1 MAQNRR
7 QMKLGAF
14 FHPTGHHIASWRYPD
29 AYADAAVDFA
39 HYTALART
47 AERGKFDLLFLAD
60 SPAMRNWPPARQ
72 SRVATYIA
80 GFEPITL
87 LAALAAVTNHIGLVA
102 TATTTYN
109 EPLHI
114 ARKFASL
121 DHISG
126 GRAGWNLVTSTN
138 PKEAL
143 NFGKETHLAHDDR
156 YDRAREFALVVRG
169 LWDSW
174 DENAFVRDK
183 ASGRYFDPT
192 RLHVLNHKGEHF
204 SVRGPLNV
212 PRPPQGH
219 PVIVQAGSS
228 DVGKELAAEIA
239 EVVFTAH
246 QSVDNA
252 RKFYD
257 DLKGRLGKYGR
268 APDDVKIMPGVSP
281 VIGRTQQEADEK
293 FEHLQSLVQ
302 PEIGLALLGE
312 LLGNIDL
319 TPYPL
324 DGPLPEIAKSDSS
337 QHVLKMF
344 TDMAREEKL
353 TIRQLYLRVVCR
365 GHWILCGRPEK
376 IADKLQEWFEAGG
389 ADGFNV
395 MPPYLPGA
403 LDDFVDHVVPELQ
416 RRGIFRKD
424 YEGRTLRDNLGLRR
438 PENRFT
444 RMTTAGVFIGN

>member
-1 MAQNRR
+1 MAKGR

-14 FHPTGHHIASWRYPD
+14 FHPTGHHIASWRHPD
-29 AYADAAVDFA
+29 AYAEAAVDFA
-39 HYTALART
+39 HYTQLAQT

-60 SPAMRNWPPARQ
+60 SPAMRNWPVERQ

-87 LAALAAVTNHIGLVA
+87 LSALAAVTKHVGLVA

-143 NFGKETHLAHDDR
+143 NFGKDTHLAHDDR
-156 YDRAREFALVVRG
+156 YDRATEFAQVVQG

-174 DENAFVRDK
+174 DDDAFIRDRE
-183 ASGRYFDPT
+183 SGRYFDPE
-192 RLHVLNHKGEHF
+192 RLHVLDHKGPHF

-212 PRPPQGH
+212 PRPQQGH

-228 DVGKELAAEIA
+228 DVGKELGAHVA
-239 EVVFTAH
+239 EVIFTAH
-246 QSVDNA
+246 QTKENA

-257 DLKGRLGKYGR
+257 DLKGRLAKYGR
-268 APDDVKIMPGVSP
+268 VPDDVKIMPGVVP
-281 VIGRTQQEADEK
+281 FVGATQEEAEAK
-293 FEHLQSLVQ
+293 FEKLQSLVH

-319 TPYPL
+319 SSYPL
-324 DGPLPEIAKSDSS
+324 DGPLPDITKSDSS

-344 TDMAREEKL
+344 TDMAKDEQL
-353 TIRQLYLRVVCR
+353 TIRQLYLRIVCR
-365 GHWILCGRPEK
+365 GHWIVCGTPETV
-376 IADKLQEWFEAGG
+376 ADKLQEWFEAG
-389 ADGFNV
+389 ASDGFNV
-395 MPPYLPGA
+395 MPGYLPGG
-403 LDDFVDHVVPELQ
+403 LEDFVDHVIPVLQ
-416 RRGIFRKD
+416 KRGVFRRD
-424 YEGRTLRDNLGLRR
+424 YEGKTLRENLGLRR
-438 PENRFT
+438 PESRYAEPAPALGAASG
-444 RMTTAGVFIGN
+444 R

>member
-1 MAQNRR
+1 
-7 QMKLGAF
+7 MKLGAF
-14 FHPTGHHIASWRYPD
+14 FHPTGHHIASWRHPD
-29 AYADAAVDFA
+29 AYAGAAVDFA
-39 HYTALART
+39 HYTRLAQT

-60 SPAMRNWPPARQ
+60 SPAMRNWPPERQ

-87 LAALAAVTNHIGLVA
+87 LSALAAVTKHIGLVA

-143 NFGKETHLAHDDR
+143 NFSKEAHLAHDDR
-156 YDRAREFALVVRG
+156 YDRAREFAAVVRG

-174 DENAFVRDK
+174 DEDAFVRNK
-183 ASGRYFDPT
+183 ASGRYFDPE
-192 RLHVLNHKGEHF
+192 RLHVLDHKGEHF

-246 QSVDNA
+246 QTLENA
-252 RKFYD
+252 KKFYD
-257 DLKGRLGKYGR
+257 DLKGRLAKYGR
-268 APDDVKIMPGVSP
+268 TADDIKVMPGVSP
-281 VIGRTQQEADEK
+281 VIGRTQEEADEK
-293 FEHLQSLVQ
+293 FAKLQSLVH

-319 TPYPL
+319 SPYPL
-324 DGPLPEIAKSDSS
+324 DGPLPEIVKSNSS

-344 TDMAREEKL
+344 TDMAKNEQL
-353 TIRQLYLRVVCR
+353 TIRELYLRIVVR
-365 GHWILCGRPEK
+365 GHWIIRGTPQT
-376 IADKLQEWFEAGG
+376 IADHLEDWFRNGG
-389 ADGFNV
+389 CDGYNV

-403 LDDFVDHVVPELQ
+403 LDDFVEFVVPELQ
-416 RRGIFRKD
+416 RRGVFRKE
-424 YEGRTLRDNLGLRR
+424 YEGRTLRENLGLRR
-438 PENRFT
+438 PANRFT
-444 RMTTAGVFIGN
+444 DTKREREVS

>member
-1 MAQNRR
+1 MARPGR

-14 FHPTGHHIASWRYPD
+14 LHPTGHHIASWRHPE
-29 AYADAAVDFA
+29 AYAEAAADFA
-39 HYTALART
+39 HYRELART

-60 SPAMRNWPPARQ
+60 SPAMRNWPPERQ

-87 LAALAAVTNHIGLVA
+87 LSALAAVTEHIGLVA

-156 YDRAREFALVVRG
+156 YDRATEFAQVVQG

-174 DENAFVRDK
+174 EEDAFVRDK
-183 ASGRYFDPT
+183 ATGRYFDPAK
-192 RLHVLNHKGEHF
+192 LHVLDHKGPHF

-228 DVGKELAAEIA
+228 EVGKELGAQVA
-239 EVVFTAH
+239 EVIFTAH
-246 QSVDNA
+246 QTLDNA
-252 RKFYD
+252 KKFYD
-257 DLKGRLGKYGR
+257 DLKGRLAKYGR
-268 APDDVKIMPGVSP
+268 RPEDVKIMPGVSP
-281 VIGRTQQEADEK
+281 FIGRTQEEADEK
-293 FEHLQSLVQ
+293 FEKLQSLVH

-312 LLGNIDL
+312 LLGNFDL
-319 TPYPL
+319 TPYPI
-324 DGPLPEIAKSDSS
+324 DGPLPDIPHSDSS

-344 TDMAREEKL
+344 TDMAKNENL
-353 TIRQLYLRVVCR
+353 TIRQLYQRIVLR
-365 GHWILCGRPEK
+365 GHWIVRGTPETV
-376 IADKLQEWFEAGG
+376 ADQLEHWFKNGG
-389 ADGFNV
+389 CDGFNV

-403 LDDFVDHVVPELQ
+403 LDDFVDHVIPELQ
-416 RRGIFRKD
+416 RRGLFRRD
-424 YEGRTLRDNLGLRR
+424 YEGRTLRENLGLRR
-438 PENRFT
+438 PASRYA
-444 RMTTAGVFIGN
+444 RRVLAGAAVGS

>member
-1 MAQNRR
+1 MSATRR

-14 FHPTGHHIASWRYPD
+14 FHPTGHHIASWRHPD
-29 AYADAAVDFA
+29 AYAGAAVDFA
-39 HYTALART
+39 HYTQLAQT

-60 SPAMRNWPPARQ
+60 SPAMRNWPPERQ

-87 LAALAAVTNHIGLVA
+87 LSALAAVTKHIGLVA

-143 NFGKETHLAHDDR
+143 NFSKEAHLAHDDR
-156 YDRAREFALVVRG
+156 YDRAREFAEVVRG

-174 DENAFVRDK
+174 DEDAFVRNK
-183 ASGRYFDPT
+183 ASGRYFDPE
-192 RLHVLNHKGEHF
+192 RLHVLDHKGEHF

-246 QSVDNA
+246 QTLENA
-252 RKFYD
+252 KKFYD
-257 DLKGRLGKYGR
+257 DLKGRLAKYGR
-268 APDDVKIMPGVSP
+268 TADDIKVMPGVSP
-281 VIGRTQQEADEK
+281 VIGRTQDEADEK
-293 FEHLQSLVQ
+293 FAKLQSLVH

-319 TPYPL
+319 SPYPL
-324 DGPLPEIAKSDSS
+324 DGPLPEIVKSELEPARVQDVHGHGEERAAHDPRAVLAHRRARPLDHPRHAADDRRSS
-337 QHVLKMF
+337 RGLVQERRLRRLQRDAAVSAGR
-344 TDMAREEKL
+344 AR
-353 TIRQLYLRVVCR
+353 RLRRVR
-365 GHWILCGRPEK
+365 R
-376 IADKLQEWFEAGG
+376 AGAAAARRVPQGVRG
-389 ADGFNV
+389 AD
-395 MPPYLPGA
+395 A
-403 LDDFVDHVVPELQ
+403 
-416 RRGIFRKD
+416 
-424 YEGRTLRDNLGLRR
+424 
-438 PENRFT
+438 
-444 RMTTAGVFIGN
+444 AGKSRAAAAGEPFHGHQARA

>member
-1 MAQNRR
+1 MAQKSR

-14 FHPTGHHIASWRYPD
+14 FHPTGHHIASWRHPD
-29 AYADAAVDFA
+29 SYAAAAVDFA
-39 HYTALART
+39 HYTELAQT

-60 SPAMRNWPPARQ
+60 SPSMRNWPPERQ

-156 YDRAREFALVVRG
+156 YDRAREFAQVVRG

-174 DENAFVRDK
+174 DEDAFVRDK
-183 ASGRYFDPT
+183 ASGRYFDPE
-192 RLHVLNHKGEHF
+192 RLHVLDHKGEHF

-246 QSVDNA
+246 QSVENA
-252 RKFYD
+252 LKFYD
-257 DLKGRLGKYGR
+257 DLKGRLAKYGR

-293 FEHLQSLVQ
+293 FEHLQSLVH

-319 TPYPL
+319 SPYPL
-324 DGPLPEIAKSDSS
+324 DGPLPDIAKSDSS

-353 TIRQLYLRVVCR
+353 SIRQLYLRVVCR
-365 GHWILCGRPEK
+365 GHWILCGTPETV
-376 IADKLQEWFEAGG
+376 ADKLQEWFEAGG

-395 MPPYLPGA
+395 MPPYLPRA
-403 LDDFVDHVVPELQ
+403 LDDFVDQVVPELQ

-438 PENRFT
+438 PENRFART
-444 RMTTAGVFIGN
+444 ATAGALIGN

>member
-1 MAQNRR
+1 MASDRR

-14 FHPTGHHIASWRYPD
+14 FHPTGHHIASWRHPD
-29 AYADAAVDFA
+29 AYAPAHVDFA
-39 HYTALART
+39 HYKQLAQT

-60 SPAMRNWPPARQ
+60 SPAMRNWPPERQ

-87 LAALAAVTNHIGLVA
+87 LSALAAVTEHIGLVA

-156 YDRAREFALVVRG
+156 YDRATEFAQVVQG

-174 DENAFVRDK
+174 DEDAFVRDK
-183 ASGRYFDPT
+183 TSGRYFERE
-192 RLHVLNHKGEHF
+192 RLHVLDHKGEHF

-228 DVGKELAAEIA
+228 DVGKELGARIA
-239 EVVFTAH
+239 EVIFTAH
-246 QSVDNA
+246 QTLDSA
-252 RKFYD
+252 KKFYD
-257 DLKGRLGKYGR
+257 DLKGRLAKYGR
-268 APDDVKIMPGVSP
+268 HPDDVKIMPGVSP
-281 VIGRTQQEADEK
+281 FIGRTQAEADEK
-293 FEHLQSLVQ
+293 FEALQSLVH

-312 LLGNIDL
+312 LLGNFDL

-324 DGPLPEIAKSDSS
+324 DGPLPEIPQSDSS
-337 QHVLKMF
+337 QHVFKMF
-344 TDMAREEKL
+344 TDMAKNENL
-353 TIRQLYLRVVCR
+353 TIRQLYQRIVLR
-365 GHWILCGRPEK
+365 GHWIVRGTAETVTDQLE
-376 IADKLQEWFEAGG
+376 DWFKNGG
-389 ADGFNV
+389 CDGYNV
-395 MPPYLPGA
+395 MPPYLPGG
-403 LDDFVDHVVPELQ
+403 LDDFVDQVIPALQ
-416 RRGIFRKD
+416 RRGLFRRE
-424 YEGRTLRDNLGLRR
+424 YEGKTLRDNLGLRR
-438 PENRFT
+438 PQSRYAAPARE
-444 RMTTAGVFIGN
+444 GVALGR

>member
-1 MAQNRR
+1 MADRR

-14 FHPTGHHIASWRYPD
+14 FHPTGHHIASWRHPD
-29 AYADAAVDFA
+29 AYAHAHVDFA
-39 HYTALART
+39 HYKELAQT

-60 SPAMRNWPPARQ
+60 SPAMRNWPPERQ

-87 LAALAAVTNHIGLVA
+87 LSALAAVTDHIGLVA

-138 PKEAL
+138 PKEAQ
-143 NFGKETHLAHDDR
+143 NFGKDTHLAHDDR
-156 YDRAREFALVVRG
+156 YDRATEFAQVVQG

-174 DENAFVRDK
+174 DEDAFVRDK
-183 ASGRYFDPT
+183 ASGRYFDPE
-192 RLHVLNHKGEHF
+192 RLHVLDHKGEHF

-228 DVGKELAAEIA
+228 DVGKELGARIA
-239 EVVFTAH
+239 EVIFTAH
-246 QSVDNA
+246 QTLDNA
-252 RKFYD
+252 KKFYD
-257 DLKGRLGKYGR
+257 DLKGRLAKYGR
-268 APDDVKIMPGVSP
+268 SPDDVKIMPGVSP
-281 VIGRTQQEADEK
+281 FIGRTQEEADEK
-293 FEHLQSLVQ
+293 FETLQSLVH

-312 LLGNIDL
+312 LLGNFDL

-324 DGPLPEIAKSDSS
+324 DGPLPEIKQSDSS

-344 TDMAREEKL
+344 TDMAKNEKL
-353 TIRQLYLRVVCR
+353 TIRQLYQRIVLR
-365 GHWILCGRPEK
+365 GHWIVRGTPETV
-376 IADKLQEWFEAGG
+376 ADQLEDWFRNGG
-389 ADGFNV
+389 CDGYNV
-395 MPPYLPGA
+395 MPPYLPGG
-403 LDDFVDHVVPELQ
+403 LDDFVDLVIPELQ
-416 RRGIFRKD
+416 RRGLFRRD
-424 YEGRTLRDNLGLRR
+424 YEGKTLRDNLGLRR
-438 PENRFT
+438 PQSRWSQ
-444 RMTTAGVFIGN
+444 MTNPGAAVGR

>member
-1 MAQNRR
+1 
-7 QMKLGAF
+7 
-14 FHPTGHHIASWRYPD
+14 
-29 AYADAAVDFA
+29 
-39 HYTALART
+39 
-47 AERGKFDLLFLAD
+47 
-60 SPAMRNWPPARQ
+60 MRNWPPERQ

-87 LAALAAVTNHIGLVA
+87 LSALAAVTNNVGLVA

-138 PKEAL
+138 PMEAL
-143 NFGKETHLAHDDR
+143 NFGKEAHLAHDDR
-156 YDRAREFALVVRG
+156 YDRAGEFAQVVRG

-174 DENAFVRDK
+174 DEDAFVRDK
-183 ASGRYFDPT
+183 ASGRYFDPA
-192 RLHVLNHKGEHF
+192 RLHVLDHKGAHF

-246 QSVDNA
+246 QTLENA
-252 RKFYD
+252 RKFYG
-257 DLKGRLGKYGR
+257 DLKGRLAKYGR
-268 APDDVKIMPGVSP
+268 APDDVKIMPGVVP
-281 VIGRTQQEADEK
+281 FVGRTQAEADDK
-293 FEHLQSLVQ
+293 FEQLQSLVH

-312 LLGNIDL
+312 LLGNVDL

-337 QHVLKMF
+337 QHVFKMF
-344 TDMAREEKL
+344 TDMAKNEQL
-353 TIRQLYLRVVCR
+353 TIRELYLRIVCR
-365 GHWILCGRPEK
+365 GHWIVPGTPET
-376 IADKLQEWFEAGG
+376 IADQLEDWFVNGG
-389 ADGFNV
+389 ADGYNV
-395 MPPYLPGA
+395 MPPYLPGG
-403 LDDFVDHVVPELQ
+403 LDDFVAQVIPELQ
-416 RRGIFRKD
+416 RRGIFRKE
-424 YEGRTLRDNLGLRR
+424 YEGRTLRENLGLRR
-438 PENRFT
+438 PVSRFAPKAAE
-444 RMTTAGVFIGN
+444 RNAS

>member
-1 MAQNRR
+1 
-7 QMKLGAF
+7 MKLGAF
-14 FHPTGHHIASWRYPD
+14 FHPTGHHIASWRHPD
-29 AYADAAVDFA
+29 AYAGAAVDFA
-39 HYTALART
+39 HYTQLAQT

-60 SPAMRNWPPARQ
+60 SPAMRNWPPERQ

-87 LAALAAVTNHIGLVA
+87 LSALAAVTKHIGLVA

-143 NFGKETHLAHDDR
+143 NFSKEAHLAHDDR
-156 YDRAREFALVVRG
+156 YDRAREFAAVVRG

-174 DENAFVRDK
+174 DEDAFVRNK
-183 ASGRYFDPT
+183 ASGRYFDPE
-192 RLHVLNHKGEHF
+192 RLHVLDHKGEHF

-246 QSVDNA
+246 QTLENA
-252 RKFYD
+252 KKFYD
-257 DLKGRLGKYGR
+257 DLKGRLAKYGR
-268 APDDVKIMPGVSP
+268 TADDIKVMPGVSP
-281 VIGRTQQEADEK
+281 VIGRTQEEADEK
-293 FEHLQSLVQ
+293 FAKLQSLVH

-319 TPYPL
+319 SSYPL
-324 DGPLPEIAKSDSS
+324 DGPLPEIVKSDSS
-337 QHVLKMF
+337 QHVFKMF
-344 TDMAREEKL
+344 TDMAKNEQL
-353 TIRQLYLRVVCR
+353 TIRELYLRIVVR
-365 GHWILCGRPEK
+365 GHWIIRGTPQT
-376 IADKLQEWFEAGG
+376 IADHLEDWFRNGG
-389 ADGFNV
+389 CDGYNV

-403 LDDFVDHVVPELQ
+403 LDDFVEFVVPELQ
-416 RRGIFRKD
+416 RRGVFRKE
-424 YEGRTLRDNLGLRR
+424 YEGRTLRENLGLRR
-438 PENRFT
+438 PDSRYAAT
-444 RMTTAGVFIGN
+444 PLGQRQA

>member
-1 MAQNRR
+1 MAPDRR

-14 FHPTGHHIASWRYPD
+14 FHPTGHHIASWRHPD
-29 AYADAAVDFA
+29 AYAPAHVDFA
-39 HYTALART
+39 HYKALAQT

-60 SPAMRNWPPARQ
+60 SPAMRNWPPERQ

-87 LAALAAVTNHIGLVA
+87 LSALAAITEHIGLVA

-156 YDRAREFALVVRG
+156 YDRATEFAQVVQG

-174 DENAFVRDK
+174 DEDAFVRDK
-183 ASGRYFDPT
+183 ASGRYFDPA
-192 RLHVLNHKGEHF
+192 RLHVLDHKGEHF

-228 DVGKELAAEIA
+228 DAGKELGARIA
-239 EVVFTAH
+239 EVIFTAH
-246 QSVDNA
+246 QNLDSA
-252 RKFYD
+252 KKFYD
-257 DLKGRLGKYGR
+257 DLKGRLAKYGR
-268 APDDVKIMPGVSP
+268 SPDDVKIMPGVSP
-281 VIGRTQQEADEK
+281 FIGRTQEEADEK
-293 FEHLQSLVQ
+293 FETLQSLVH

-312 LLGNIDL
+312 LLGNFDL

-324 DGPLPEIAKSDSS
+324 DGPLPEIKQSDSS

-344 TDMAREEKL
+344 TEMARDENL
-353 TIRQLYLRVVCR
+353 TIRQLYQRIVLR
-365 GHWILCGRPEK
+365 GHWIVRGTAETV
-376 IADKLQEWFEAGG
+376 ADQLEDWFRNGG
-389 ADGFNV
+389 CDGYNV
-395 MPPYLPGA
+395 MPPYLPGG
-403 LDDFVDHVVPELQ
+403 LDDFVDHVIPELQ
-416 RRGIFRKD
+416 RRGLFRRE
-424 YEGRTLRDNLGLRR
+424 YEGTTLRDNLGLRR
-438 PENRFT
+438 PQSRWTQAAN
-444 RMTTAGVFIGN
+444 AGAALGR

>member
-1 MAQNRR
+1 MPSTR

-29 AYADAAVDFA
+29 AYAGAAVDFA
-39 HYTALART
+39 HYTQLAQT

-60 SPAMRNWPPARQ
+60 SPAMRNWPPERQ

-87 LAALAAVTNHIGLVA
+87 LSALAAVTEHIGLVA

-143 NFGKETHLAHDDR
+143 NFSKEAHLAHDDR
-156 YDRAREFALVVRG
+156 YERAREFAQIVRG

-174 DENAFVRDK
+174 DEDAFVRNK
-183 ASGRYFDPT
+183 ASGRYFDLE
-192 RLHVLNHKGEHF
+192 RLHVLDHKGEHF

-246 QSVDNA
+246 QTLENA
-252 RKFYD
+252 KKFYD
-257 DLKGRLGKYGR
+257 DLKGRLAKHGR
-268 APDDVKIMPGVSP
+268 TADDIKVMPGVSP
-281 VIGRTQQEADEK
+281 VIGRTQEEADEK
-293 FEHLQSLVQ
+293 FAKLQSLVH

-319 TPYPL
+319 SPYPL
-324 DGPLPEIAKSDSS
+324 DGALPEIVKSDSS

-344 TDMAREEKL
+344 TDMAKKEQL
-353 TIRQLYLRVVCR
+353 TIRELYLRIVVR
-365 GHWILCGRPEK
+365 GHWIIRGTPQT
-376 IADKLQEWFEAGG
+376 IADHLEDWFTNGG
-389 ADGFNV
+389 CDGYNV

-403 LDDFVDHVVPELQ
+403 LDDFVEHVVPELQ
-416 RRGIFRKD
+416 RRGIFRKE
-424 YEGRTLRDNLGLRR
+424 YEGKTLRENLGLRR
-438 PENRFT
+438 PASRYAAT
-444 RMTTAGVFIGN
+444 PLGQRQA

>member
-1 MAQNRR
+1 MSKDRR

-29 AYADAAVDFA
+29 AYAAAAVDFA
-39 HYTALART
+39 HYTQLAQM

-60 SPAMRNWPPARQ
+60 SPAMRNWPPERQ

-87 LAALAAVTNHIGLVA
+87 LSALAAVTKHIGLVA

-143 NFGKETHLAHDDR
+143 NFSKEAHLAHDDR
-156 YDRAREFALVVRG
+156 YDRAREFAQIVRG

-174 DENAFVRDK
+174 DEDAFVRNK
-183 ASGRYFDPT
+183 ASGRYFDPE
-192 RLHVLNHKGEHF
+192 RLHVLDYKGEHF

-246 QSVDNA
+246 QTLENA
-252 RKFYD
+252 KKFYD
-257 DLKGRLGKYGR
+257 DLKGRLAKYGR
-268 APDDVKIMPGVSP
+268 TAENIKVMPGVSP
-281 VIGRTQQEADEK
+281 VIGRTQDEADEK
-293 FEHLQSLVQ
+293 FAKLQSLVH

-319 TPYPL
+319 SPYPL
-324 DGPLPEIAKSDSS
+324 DGPLPEIVKSDSS

-344 TDMAREEKL
+344 TDMAKNEQL
-353 TIRQLYLRVVCR
+353 TIRELYLRIVVR
-365 GHWILCGRPEK
+365 GHWIIRGTPQT
-376 IADKLQEWFEAGG
+376 IADHLEDWFRNGG
-389 ADGFNV
+389 CDGYNV

-403 LDDFVDHVVPELQ
+403 LDDFVEHVVPELQ
-416 RRGIFRKD
+416 RRGIFRKE
-424 YEGRTLRDNLGLRR
+424 YEGKTLRENLGLRR
-438 PENRFT
+438 PANRFT
-444 RMTTAGVFIGN
+444 KGEREVS